1 MPANFSFIRREWITI
16 VSSWPPNFEYK
27 DMTAVGMDL
36 SKRLRDPEGDHKC
49 DLVIALTH
57 AR

>member
-1 MPANFSFIRREWITI
+1 M
-16 VSSWPPNFEYK
+16 SSWPPNFEYK
-27 DMTAVGMDL
+27 DMTAVGIDL